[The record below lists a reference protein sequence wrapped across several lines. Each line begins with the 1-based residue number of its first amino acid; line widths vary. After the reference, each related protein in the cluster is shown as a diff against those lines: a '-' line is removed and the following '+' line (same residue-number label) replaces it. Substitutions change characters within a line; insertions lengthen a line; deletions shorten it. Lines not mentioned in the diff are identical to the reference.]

1 MLLLPH
7 RERDH
12 ALADAVDTEV
22 RLALE
27 RSIAKVQLQGQWE
40 PSGFPPSS
48 FIELPQGPLASVG
61 PAEAQS
67 GSGWHHPKPYPA
79 CIDPHESAC
88 IERLPATHH

>member
-27 RSIAKVQLQGQWE
+27 RSIVKVQLHSQWE

-48 FIELPQGPLASVG
+48 FIELPQGTLASVS
-61 PAEAQS
+61 PAEARVGQV
-67 GSGWHHPKPYPA
+67 GHHPKP
-79 CIDPHESAC
+79 
-88 IERLPATHH
+88 T

>member
-27 RSIAKVQLQGQWE
+27 RSIVKVQLQGQWE

-67 GSGWHHPKPYPA
+67 GSGWASSKA
-79 CIDPHESAC
+79 
-88 IERLPATHH
+88 LPSLHRPTRKCLY

>member
-27 RSIAKVQLQGQWE
+27 RSIVKVQLQGQWE

-48 FIELPQGPLASVG
+48 FIELPQGTLASVG
-61 PAEAQS
+61 PAEVKS
-67 GSGWHHPKPYPA
+67 GSGWASSKAHVA